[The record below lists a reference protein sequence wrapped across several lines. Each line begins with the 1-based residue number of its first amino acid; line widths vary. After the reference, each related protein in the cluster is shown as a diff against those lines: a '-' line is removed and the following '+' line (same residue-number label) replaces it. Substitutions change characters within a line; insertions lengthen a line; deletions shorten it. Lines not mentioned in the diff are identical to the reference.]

1 VSPLEL
7 VDDRFGELARE
18 LRSSRPVPSPELR
31 ERVYTLGQI
40 EAPPPLW
47 EKRPSGRRVVLALAI
62 VALFVSVAAAGVTG
76 LGGRSPKQEVFSN
89 QPAAVP
95 AAPSTR
101 LQSSSS
107 TGESGAAKALDREL
121 TPNPARLQQYDAIL
135 RLRVKSVEKLSDA
148 TKGAMTLARALGG
161 YVASVDYST
170 RGGRRGGAALVLRVP
185 ITEVQNALG
194 RLTGL
199 GTILGQRT
207 AVLDVT
213 KRADRESKQIAKLER
228 QLETAGPEEAAAI
241 RARLK
246 TLRAKHARLL
256 RSARLARISLAFT
269 TAAPAAAAPP
279 SRFDRTLD
287 DAGAVLV
294 RELQILLYAL
304 IVAGPLLL
312 LGGLAVL
319 AARTQRIR
327 SDRRLLERS

>member
-18 LRSSRPVPSPELR
+18 LTSSRPVPSPKLQ

-40 EAPPPLW
+40 EAPPPFW

-89 QPAAVP
+89 QPRAVP

-107 TGESGAAKALDREL
+107 TSEWGAAKALDREL
-121 TPNPARLQQYDAIL
+121 TPNPARLQQYDATL
-135 RLRVKSVEKLSDA
+135 RLRVKSVEALSDA
-148 TKGAMTLARALGG
+148 TKRAMTLARALGG

-246 TLRAKHARLL
+246 SLRARHARLL
-256 RSARLARISLAFT
+256 RSARLAKISLAFT

-287 DAGAVLV
+287 DAGSVLA
-294 RELQILLYAL
+294 RELQILLYAV

>member
-89 QPAAVP
+89 QPEAVP

>member
-1 VSPLEL
+1 MSPLEL

-76 LGGRSPKQEVFSN
+76 LGGRSPKQEVFGN

-95 AAPSTR
+95 AASSTR